1 MTEIVNIDEE
11 NFNILQTTWEIS
23 MKLSGKIKF
32 YDNIKSRQKP
42 GFTLSLENAVC
53 ETPQGERQIDPSAF

>member
-1 MTEIVNIDEE
+1 
-11 NFNILQTTWEIS
+11 